1 MSLQGNAAATELRG
15 KINGLDVLTVDAYAI
30 AVQNGFK
37 GTEAEWLASLKGE
50 DGYTPVK
57 GVDYYTEEDI
67 AELLSLLKIGTSS
80 ISYIDL
86 AASKWTG
93 NASPYSQVV
102 AIDGVT
108 ENSKIDLNPSVEQLA
123 VFHQKDIAFV
133 AENEDG
139 VVTVYCIGQ
148 KPTANYT
155 MQITITEVIANG

>member
-1 MSLQGNAAATELRG
+1 MSLQGKAAAKELRG
-15 KINGLDVLTVDAYAI
+15 KINGLDVLTIDAYAI
-30 AVQNGFK
+30 AVKNGFK

-50 DGYTPVK
+50 DGHTPVK

-67 AELLSLLKIGTSS
+67 AELLSLLKGGTSY
-80 ISYIDL
+80 ISHIDL
-86 AASKWTG
+86 LAANWAG

-102 AIDGVT
+102 AIAGVT
-108 ENSKIDLNPSVEQLA
+108 EYSKIDLNPSIEQLA

-155 MQITITEVIANG
+155 MQITITEVGVNG

>member
-1 MSLQGNAAATELRG
+1 MSLEGKATATELRG
-15 KINGLDVLTVDAYAI
+15 KINSLDVLCIDAYAV
-30 AVQNGFK
+30 AVKNGFD
-37 GTEAEWLASLKGE
+37 GTVEEWLASLKGK
-50 DGYTPVK
+50 DGHTPIK

-67 AELLSLLKIGTSS
+67 AELVSLLKVAPST
-80 ISYIDL
+80 ISRIDL
-86 AASKWTG
+86 AATKWTG

-148 KPTANYT
+148 KPTADYT
-155 MQITITEVIANG
+155 MQITITEVVANG